1 MNLKTKMPA
10 NTSGD
15 RLLTIAIP
23 TYNRHY
29 KLASLIKQLCSVGLN
44 TNSSVIIHVQDNSDE
59 NDRVRNEAL
68 AQAYGVSYKAN
79 ATNVGFGGNLLTIL
93 QNCDSKYLW
102 YLSDDDDIYPDSI
115 RNILNVLQDGETAIY
130 LIPFTCDNQSSVYN
144 TKSEWNNA
152 KTLTELFSAK
162 LPFILFSS
170 FIIPL
175 NPRTIDTIS
184 LYKKLQKYN
193 NNSYLQV
200 AIPIALQ
207 ALTEAQI
214 QISYFDRAA
223 INYCHAR
230 HGRFSLSDMFDSLE
244 QIYDLLLENQII
256 DKKKY
261 NNLIIGLVRSHLLMA
276 LQHKGGLKVIQDA
289 EQDYGDLIFMGLK
302 TLELRNIVLSFS
314 LAVLH
319 PYIVRIVLLRRGH
332 SYVD

>member
-1 MNLKTKMPA
+1 
-10 NTSGD
+10 
-15 RLLTIAIP
+15 
-23 TYNRHY
+23 
-29 KLASLIKQLCSVGLN
+29 
-44 TNSSVIIHVQDNSDE
+44 VQDNSDE

-244 QIYDLLLENQII
+244 QIYDLL
-256 DKKKY
+256 
-261 NNLIIGLVRSHLLMA
+261 VRSHLLMA

-319 PYIVRIVLLRRGH
+319 PYIVRRVLLRRGH